1 MKISARQGDKEK
13 LETAA
18 CTAQLKVHVHLMMA
32 IISDDDQRG
41 QKDLSEQ
48 NKVTENIR

>member
-1 MKISARQGDKEK
+1 MLVKISARQGDKEK

-18 CTAQLKVHVHLMMA
+18 CTAQLHLMMA

-41 QKDLSEQ
+41 EKDLAEQ